1 MMKIIILTKSDL
13 CNPNVIKARVGCT
26 DFKYPSVTEDIEKA
40 DLVLYIDDKDIQV
53 IKSRF

>member
-1 MMKIIILTKSDL
+1 MKLIILTKSDL
-13 CNPNVIKARVGCT
+13 YNPNAVRTRVEYM
-26 DFKYPSVTEDIEKA
+26 DFKHSVTEDIEKA